1 MQDCGS
7 CETTEQSVSL
17 FAIQQGTKS
26 RLVHACMIR
35 GWTLAPAKHEKVA
48 IYAINLRISNV
59 CRIAEVVKQRS
70 NPYHC
75 LQFSKEGIIM
85 IQIFKRNK
93 KITKLFLLLFFLCCT
108 AFLLIF
114 YIESDKPITKK
125 KQTAAK
131 TTADKPTSIS
141 YCVTSLS
148 DEEESTLI
156 YHPTERVLSQFIR
169 KKNQYIRNIWDE
181 KSGWTTNVES
191 WKIKES
197 ETLEQ
202 FSYNTNGALYACK
215 KKWSKGKLAKQS
227 IVCLRNNGNIKNIN
241 LIHLNN
247 KQNTDEIKDIRCNGT
262 SIAITYQYGNVTI
275 YNLLERLAFGGG
287 SISGMPGEN
296 IFYNLH
302 YLTIETKKTT
312 EEIYL
317 RDYDIRSGE
326 VTHTFP
332 LGSFAQKKE
341 DFHITNLGNTLYVL
355 TPRGLFRGE
364 CESSSLQ
371 KLLAFRELQLPPQ
384 SNILTMFS
392 GSADSLYLVIK
403 EADGSK
409 SIRLI
414 HLPSQN
420 LSDQNHPESNHATQK
435 V

>member
-1 MQDCGS
+1 
-7 CETTEQSVSL
+7 
-17 FAIQQGTKS
+17 
-26 RLVHACMIR
+26 MIR
-35 GWTLAPAKHEKVA
+35 GWTLVPAKHEKVA

-59 CRIAEVVKQRS
+59 CRIAKVVKQRS

-75 LQFSKEGIIM
+75 LQFSKEGYYDTNF
-85 IQIFKRNK
+85 QKKQENHKTIFV
-93 KITKLFLLLFFLCCT
+93 TVFLCCT

-125 KQTAAK
+125 KQTASK

-141 YCVTSLS
+141 YCVTSLP

-191 WKIKES
+191 WKIKKS
-197 ETLEQ
+197 ETLDH

-215 KKWSKGKLAKQS
+215 KKWSKSKLVKQS
-227 IVCLRNNGNIKNIN
+227 IVCLRNNGNIKIIN

-247 KQNTDEIKDIRCNGT
+247 KQNMDEIKDIRCNGT
-262 SIAITYQYGNVTI
+262 SIAITYQYGNVKI
-275 YNLLERLAFGGG
+275 YNLLERQAFGGS

-296 IFYNLH
+296 IFYDLH

-364 CESSSLQ
+364 CKSSSLQ

-392 GSADSLYLVIK
+392 GSTDSLYLVIK

-420 LSDQNHPESNHATQK
+420 HPESKHTTQK

>member
-1 MQDCGS
+1 
-7 CETTEQSVSL
+7 
-17 FAIQQGTKS
+17 
-26 RLVHACMIR
+26 
-35 GWTLAPAKHEKVA
+35 
-48 IYAINLRISNV
+48 
-59 CRIAEVVKQRS
+59 
-70 NPYHC
+70 
-75 LQFSKEGIIM
+75 M

-275 YNLLERLAFGGG
+275 YNLLERLAFGGS

-296 IFYNLH
+296 IFYDLH

-371 KLLAFRELQLPPQ
+371 KLLAFCELQLPPQ

>member
-1 MQDCGS
+1 
-7 CETTEQSVSL
+7 
-17 FAIQQGTKS
+17 
-26 RLVHACMIR
+26 
-35 GWTLAPAKHEKVA
+35 
-48 IYAINLRISNV
+48 
-59 CRIAEVVKQRS
+59 
-70 NPYHC
+70 
-75 LQFSKEGIIM
+75 M

-148 DEEESTLI
+148 DKEESTLI

-191 WKIKES
+191 WKIKKS
-197 ETLEQ
+197 ETLEHL
-202 FSYNTNGALYACK
+202 SYNTNGALYACK

-275 YNLLERLAFGGG
+275 YNLLERLAFGGS

-296 IFYNLH
+296 IFYDLH

-371 KLLAFRELQLPPQ
+371 KLLAFRELQLPPK

>member
-1 MQDCGS
+1 MEGKKIRAIGTSLILCLAAMNISGCGS
-7 CETTEQSVSL
+7 KDS
-17 FAIQQGTKS
+17 
-26 RLVHACMIR
+26 
-35 GWTLAPAKHEKVA
+35 
-48 IYAINLRISNV
+48 
-59 CRIAEVVKQRS
+59 
-70 NPYHC
+70 
-75 LQFSKEGIIM
+75 
-85 IQIFKRNK
+85 
-93 KITKLFLLLFFLCCT
+93 
-108 AFLLIF
+108 
-114 YIESDKPITKK
+114 ESSTN
-125 KQTAAK
+125 AVMGRV
-131 TTADKPTSIS
+131 TSIS
-141 YCVTSLS
+141 DTQIVMEVM
-148 DEEESTLI
+148 DK
-156 YHPTERVLSQFIR
+156 QDD
-169 KKNQYIRNIWDE
+169 KKPE
-181 KSGWTTNVES
+181 AASG
-191 WKIKES
+191 
-197 ETLEQ
+197 
-202 FSYNTNGALYACK
+202 GAAGIEGNKPQGTPPAGMQQDNDGKKPEGTPPADAKDGGK

-275 YNLLERLAFGGG
+275 YNLLERLAFGGS

-296 IFYNLH
+296 IFYDLH

-384 SNILTMFS
+384 TNILTMFS

>member
-1 MQDCGS
+1 MQW
-7 CETTEQSVSL
+7 
-17 FAIQQGTKS
+17 
-26 RLVHACMIR
+26 H
-35 GWTLAPAKHEKVA
+35 
-48 IYAINLRISNV
+48 
-59 CRIAEVVKQRS
+59 
-70 NPYHC
+70 
-75 LQFSKEGIIM
+75 
-85 IQIFKRNK
+85 
-93 KITKLFLLLFFLCCT
+93 
-108 AFLLIF
+108 
-114 YIESDKPITKK
+114 
-125 KQTAAK
+125 
-131 TTADKPTSIS
+131 
-141 YCVTSLS
+141 
-148 DEEESTLI
+148 
-156 YHPTERVLSQFIR
+156 
-169 KKNQYIRNIWDE
+169 
-181 KSGWTTNVES
+181 
-191 WKIKES
+191 
-197 ETLEQ
+197 
-202 FSYNTNGALYACK
+202 
-215 KKWSKGKLAKQS
+215 
-227 IVCLRNNGNIKNIN
+227 
-241 LIHLNN
+241 
-247 KQNTDEIKDIRCNGT
+247 
-262 SIAITYQYGNVTI
+262 
-275 YNLLERLAFGGG
+275 LERQAFGGS

-296 IFYNLH
+296 IFYDLH

-364 CESSSLQ
+364 CKSSSLQ

-420 LSDQNHPESNHATQK
+420 LSDQNHPESKHTTQK

>member
-1 MQDCGS
+1 
-7 CETTEQSVSL
+7 
-17 FAIQQGTKS
+17 
-26 RLVHACMIR
+26 
-35 GWTLAPAKHEKVA
+35 
-48 IYAINLRISNV
+48 
-59 CRIAEVVKQRS
+59 
-70 NPYHC
+70 
-75 LQFSKEGIIM
+75 M

-148 DEEESTLI
+148 DEEESTLV

-191 WKIKES
+191 WKIKKS
-197 ETLEQ
+197 ETLEH

-275 YNLLERLAFGGG
+275 YNLLERLAFGGS

-296 IFYNLH
+296 IFYDLH

-371 KLLAFRELQLPPQ
+371 KLLAFRELPITTAKQHFNHVFRFCRFSLPRYQRSRRQQIHSAYSSSKPK
-384 SNILTMFS
+384 SFRPKSSRVKSCYTKGLTWLFAGRSVLRILS
-392 GSADSLYLVIK
+392 GLPHGRHIGNGNTCCLLTICLHTDHLS
-403 EADGSK
+403 
-409 SIRLI
+409 RL
-414 HLPSQN
+414 
-420 LSDQNHPESNHATQK
+420 LSFHM
-435 V
+435 

>member
-1 MQDCGS
+1 
-7 CETTEQSVSL
+7 
-17 FAIQQGTKS
+17 
-26 RLVHACMIR
+26 MI
-35 GWTLAPAKHEKVA
+35 H
-48 IYAINLRISNV
+48 
-59 CRIAEVVKQRS
+59 
-70 NPYHC
+70 
-75 LQFSKEGIIM
+75 
-85 IQIFKRNK
+85 IFKRNK

-114 YIESDKPITKK
+114 YIKSDKPITKK

-191 WKIKES
+191 WKIKKS
-197 ETLEQ
+197 ETLEH

-215 KKWSKGKLAKQS
+215 KKWSKGKLVKQS

-247 KQNTDEIKDIRCNGT
+247 KKITNEIKDIRCNGT
-262 SIAITYQYGNVTI
+262 SIAITYQYGNVKI
-275 YNLLERLAFGGG
+275 YNLLERLAFGGS

-296 IFYNLH
+296 IFYDLH
-302 YLTIETKKTT
+302 YLTIETQKAT

-332 LGSFAQKKE
+332 LGSFAQKRGFPHHKSWKYSLCS
-341 DFHITNLGNTLYVL
+341 DTSWLVSRRMQKQFPAKTACIPRITITTAKQHFNHVFRFCRFAL
-355 TPRGLFRGE
+355 PR
-364 CESSSLQ
+364 
-371 KLLAFRELQLPPQ
+371 
-384 SNILTMFS
+384 
-392 GSADSLYLVIK
+392 Y
-403 EADGSK
+403 
-409 SIRLI
+409 
-414 HLPSQN
+414 
-420 LSDQNHPESNHATQK
+420 
-435 V
+435 

>member
-1 MQDCGS
+1 M
-7 CETTEQSVSL
+7 
-17 FAIQQGTKS
+17 
-26 RLVHACMIR
+26 
-35 GWTLAPAKHEKVA
+35 
-48 IYAINLRISNV
+48 
-59 CRIAEVVKQRS
+59 
-70 NPYHC
+70 
-75 LQFSKEGIIM
+75 
-85 IQIFKRNK
+85 
-93 KITKLFLLLFFLCCT
+93 LLFFLCCT

-114 YIESDKPITKK
+114 YIKSDKPITKK

-169 KKNQYIRNIWDE
+169 KKNQYIRNTWDE

-191 WKIKES
+191 WKIKKS
-197 ETLEQ
+197 ETLEH

-215 KKWSKGKLAKQS
+215 KKWSKSKLVKQS

-247 KQNTDEIKDIRCNGT
+247 KQNMDEIKDIRCNGT
-262 SIAITYQYGNVTI
+262 SIAITYQYGNVKI
-275 YNLLERLAFGGG
+275 YNLLERQAFGGS

-296 IFYNLH
+296 IFFDLH

-364 CESSSLQ
+364 CKSSSLQ

-403 EADGSK
+403 EADSSK

-435 V
+435 VCHGYLPEEVSCEFCPGCPIADISETVILVAFSPSVSTLTISPGLISLTDISVLSSPDFLYILVSLSIW

>member
-1 MQDCGS
+1 M
-7 CETTEQSVSL
+7 
-17 FAIQQGTKS
+17 A
-26 RLVHACMIR
+26 
-35 GWTLAPAKHEKVA
+35 
-48 IYAINLRISNV
+48 
-59 CRIAEVVKQRS
+59 
-70 NPYHC
+70 
-75 LQFSKEGIIM
+75 
-85 IQIFKRNK
+85 
-93 KITKLFLLLFFLCCT
+93 
-108 AFLLIF
+108 
-114 YIESDKPITKK
+114 
-125 KQTAAK
+125 
-131 TTADKPTSIS
+131 
-141 YCVTSLS
+141 
-148 DEEESTLI
+148 
-156 YHPTERVLSQFIR
+156 
-169 KKNQYIRNIWDE
+169 
-181 KSGWTTNVES
+181 
-191 WKIKES
+191 
-197 ETLEQ
+197 
-202 FSYNTNGALYACK
+202 
-215 KKWSKGKLAKQS
+215 
-227 IVCLRNNGNIKNIN
+227 
-241 LIHLNN
+241 
-247 KQNTDEIKDIRCNGT
+247 EIKDIRCNGT
-262 SIAITYQYGNVTI
+262 YIALTYQYGNVTI
-275 YNLLERLAFGGG
+275 YNLLERLAFGGS

-296 IFYNLH
+296 IFYDLH

-364 CESSSLQ
+364 CKSSSLQ

-420 LSDQNHPESNHATQK
+420 LSDQNHPESKHTTQK

>member
-1 MQDCGS
+1 MERQIFINEMQAR
-7 CETTEQSVSL
+7 
-17 FAIQQGTKS
+17 F
-26 RLVHACMIR
+26 
-35 GWTLAPAKHEKVA
+35 
-48 IYAINLRISNV
+48 NLRKPRSEKPTNLYLV
-59 CRIAEVVKQRS
+59 CRINNKQVKLS
-70 NPYHC
+70 TGVKIYPGHWN
-75 LQFSKEGIIM
+75 E
-85 IQIFKRNK
+85 KRQEAYISVRLSELDNINNTIVNK

-191 WKIKES
+191 WKIKKS
-197 ETLEQ
+197 ETLEH

-215 KKWSKGKLAKQS
+215 KKWSKSKLVKQS

-275 YNLLERLAFGGG
+275 YNLLERLAFGGS

-296 IFYNLH
+296 IFYDLH

-364 CESSSLQ
+364 CKSSFLQ
-371 KLLAFRELQLPPQ
+371 KLLTFRELQLPPQ

-403 EADGSK
+403 GADGSK
-409 SIRLI
+409 SVRLI

-420 LSDQNHPESNHATQK
+420 LSDQNHPESKHTTQK

>member
-1 MQDCGS
+1 MERQIFINEMQAR
-7 CETTEQSVSL
+7 
-17 FAIQQGTKS
+17 F
-26 RLVHACMIR
+26 
-35 GWTLAPAKHEKVA
+35 
-48 IYAINLRISNV
+48 NLRKPRSEKPTNLYLV
-59 CRIAEVVKQRS
+59 CRINNKQVKLS
-70 NPYHC
+70 TGVKIYPDHWN
-75 LQFSKEGIIM
+75 E
-85 IQIFKRNK
+85 KRQEAYISVRLSELDNINNTIVNK

-141 YCVTSLS
+141 YCATSLS

-191 WKIKES
+191 WKIKKS
-197 ETLEQ
+197 ETLEH

-215 KKWSKGKLAKQS
+215 KKWSKSKLVKQS

-275 YNLLERLAFGGG
+275 YNLLERLAFGGS

-296 IFYNLH
+296 IFYDLH

-364 CESSSLQ
+364 CKSSSLQ

-420 LSDQNHPESNHATQK
+420 LSDQNHPESKHTTQK

>member
-1 MQDCGS
+1 
-7 CETTEQSVSL
+7 
-17 FAIQQGTKS
+17 
-26 RLVHACMIR
+26 
-35 GWTLAPAKHEKVA
+35 
-48 IYAINLRISNV
+48 
-59 CRIAEVVKQRS
+59 
-70 NPYHC
+70 
-75 LQFSKEGIIM
+75 M

-125 KQTAAK
+125 KQTASK

-141 YCVTSLS
+141 YCVTSLP

-191 WKIKES
+191 WKIKKS
-197 ETLEQ
+197 ETLEH

-215 KKWSKGKLAKQS
+215 KKWSKSKLVKQS

-247 KQNTDEIKDIRCNGT
+247 KQNMDEIKDIRCNGT

-275 YNLLERLAFGGG
+275 YNLLERLAFGGS

-296 IFYNLH
+296 IFYDLH

-364 CESSSLQ
+364 CKSSSLQ

>member
-1 MQDCGS
+1 
-7 CETTEQSVSL
+7 
-17 FAIQQGTKS
+17 
-26 RLVHACMIR
+26 
-35 GWTLAPAKHEKVA
+35 
-48 IYAINLRISNV
+48 
-59 CRIAEVVKQRS
+59 
-70 NPYHC
+70 
-75 LQFSKEGIIM
+75 M

-191 WKIKES
+191 WKIKKS
-197 ETLEQ
+197 ETLEH

-215 KKWSKGKLAKQS
+215 KKWSKSKLVKQS

-275 YNLLERLAFGGG
+275 YNLLERLAFGGS

-296 IFYNLH
+296 IFYDLH
-302 YLTIETKKTT
+302 YLTIETKKRPKKFICVTMISAPVRSHT
-312 EEIYL
+312 HFHWAVLHKKKRISTSQILEI
-317 RDYDIRSGE
+317 
-326 VTHTFP
+326 
-332 LGSFAQKKE
+332 
-341 DFHITNLGNTLYVL
+341 
-355 TPRGLFRGE
+355 LFM
-364 CESSSLQ
+364 S
-371 KLLAFRELQLPPQ
+371 
-384 SNILTMFS
+384 
-392 GSADSLYLVIK
+392 
-403 EADGSK
+403 
-409 SIRLI
+409 
-414 HLPSQN
+414 
-420 LSDQNHPESNHATQK
+420 
-435 V
+435 

>member
-1 MQDCGS
+1 
-7 CETTEQSVSL
+7 
-17 FAIQQGTKS
+17 
-26 RLVHACMIR
+26 
-35 GWTLAPAKHEKVA
+35 
-48 IYAINLRISNV
+48 
-59 CRIAEVVKQRS
+59 
-70 NPYHC
+70 
-75 LQFSKEGIIM
+75 M

-141 YCVTSLS
+141 YCATSLS

-191 WKIKES
+191 WKIKKS
-197 ETLEQ
+197 ETLEH

-215 KKWSKGKLAKQS
+215 KKWSKSKLVKQS

-247 KQNTDEIKDIRCNGT
+247 KQNMDEIKDIRCNGT

-275 YNLLERLAFGGG
+275 YNLLERLAFGGN

-296 IFYNLH
+296 IFYDLH
-302 YLTIETKKTT
+302 YLTIETKKND
-312 EEIYL
+312 
-317 RDYDIRSGE
+317 RR
-326 VTHTFP
+326 
-332 LGSFAQKKE
+332 
-341 DFHITNLGNTLYVL
+341 
-355 TPRGLFRGE
+355 
-364 CESSSLQ
+364 
-371 KLLAFRELQLPPQ
+371 
-384 SNILTMFS
+384 
-392 GSADSLYLVIK
+392 
-403 EADGSK
+403 
-409 SIRLI
+409 
-414 HLPSQN
+414 N
-420 LSDQNHPESNHATQK
+420 LSARL
-435 V
+435 